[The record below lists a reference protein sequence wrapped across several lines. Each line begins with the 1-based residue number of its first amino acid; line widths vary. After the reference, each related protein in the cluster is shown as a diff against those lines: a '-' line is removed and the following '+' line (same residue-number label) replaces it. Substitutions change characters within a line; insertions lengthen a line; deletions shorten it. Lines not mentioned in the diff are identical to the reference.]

1 MSIAGRLGKLY
12 YSSTAGSAPSEIEAN
27 EMKNVKNATL
37 TLGSA
42 LADITTRGSNGHQ
55 SQKPVQSNWEI
66 SFDME
71 NRPTDGDVVAV
82 LDAYLAKSAIAILAL
97 DQDGGEGPNA
107 DFYVSQCDR
116 GEPLDGTEVY
126 SVTLVP
132 TDENRAINWHLGST
146 SSLA

>member
-12 YSSTAGSAPSEIEAN
+12 YSSTPGSAPEEIIAN

-37 TLGSA
+37 TLGST

-66 SFDME
+66 SFEME
-71 NRPTDGDVVAV
+71 NRPADGDVAAV
-82 LDAYLAKSAIAILAL
+82 LDAYLAKTSIAVLAL
-97 DQDGGEGPNA
+97 DQEGGEGPNA

-116 GEPLDGTEVY
+116 GEPLDGTEIY
-126 SVTLVP
+126 NVTLVP
-132 TDENRAINWHLGST
+132 TDENRAIGWHLGTT
-146 SSLA
+146 SS